1 MSQRLVLYQVCRVTE
16 DSVWDPMGPPSL
28 TKQAAERLLERIKDS
43 CPTAFIAQMVCTRMS
58 PTRSAGALRLV

>member
-16 DSVWDPMGPPSL
+16 DSAWDPMGPLSL
-28 TKQAAERLLERIKDS
+28 TKQAAERLLEQIKHT

-58 PTRSAGALRLV
+58 PTRSVGALKLV